1 MTIAEI
7 LALTGNT
14 MQSMSYEELAE
25 ITKVMASAARKR
37 INRLQEGPAY
47 RELYNKAVG
56 YGSHSQTK
64 GLDVNVHKQF
74 KVEIKVKTKGRDK
87 LSIYELRTLRKDLYN
102 YLKDEASTKKG
113 YEKYREDQERLRKQR
128 EYHQVVSGEKW
139 ETEAVTEE
147 DLLDRAETNSDLIYF
162 AQDHLGWS
170 STQIKAAIMES
181 GGYGNISFTILRDFI
196 IEGLKRTGN
205 EEYMSEEDREYEA
218 EKGVVSEIYY
228 NNSNEDTFV

>member
-1 MTIAEI
+1 MTIAQI

-14 MQSMSYEELAE
+14 MQSMSYEELAQ

-37 INRLQEGPAY
+37 INRLPEGPAY

-56 YGSHSQTK
+56 YGSHAQTK

-74 KVEIKVKTKGRDK
+74 KVEIKVKTKGKDK

-102 YLKDEASTKKG
+102 YLKDDVSTKKG
-113 YEKYREDQERLRKQR
+113 YEKYKEDQERLRKQR

-139 ETEAVTEE
+139 ETEAVTEQ

-162 AQDHLGWS
+162 AKDHLQWA
-170 STQIKAAIMES
+170 STQIKAAIIEA
-181 GGYGNISFTILRDFI
+181 GGYGNINFNILKDFI
-196 IEGLKRTGN
+196 IDGLRRTGN
-205 EEYMSEEDREYEA
+205 TEYMTEEDSEYDA
-218 EKGVVSEIYY
+218 ENEVVSEIFS
-228 NNSNEDTFV
+228 NNKFEDIFK